1 MIIGIIMS
9 CSMHHSR
16 VCSGIDVN
24 MLTVLTT
31 TCHWLVYLAYFLII
45 LSEVTPTR
53 TYIKNDC
60 RQATPSCIFSLGG
73 ILFVH
78 PWFILLVFIKS
89 QDALAKGC
97 SIKLFSHWKFW
108 QFLAEYWRQGQGHAV
123 EQQGSRMQASHQEP
137 LPDRPI
143 AIGLCQ

>member
-1 MIIGIIMS
+1 
-9 CSMHHSR
+9 MHHSR

-78 PWFILLVFIKS
+78 PWFILLVFIT
-89 QDALAKGC
+89 ALRIA
-97 SIKLFSHWKFW
+97 
-108 QFLAEYWRQGQGHAV
+108 
-123 EQQGSRMQASHQEP
+123 GSTLQPRCGVSCPIQACVSPMFTQ
-137 LPDRPI
+137 
-143 AIGLCQ
+143 